1 MDNINTSRLS
11 LEELFRLYPMVM
23 TGDLE
28 YSIATKTK
36 PIRAKHIS
44 CLLVDKSVLT
54 KFLIEA
60 LEGKE
65 PLSGNSVICLGD
77 AGDIWQQAPNKLL
90 GKYSVSEITE
100 DGWMVCQPK
109 DGNEC
114 LVYKSIPSYDESSL
128 GFSIVGLYGEAR
140 ELDGQKVHLQF
151 GLHGDYILGS
161 KEDKNDRWIVRA
173 SLFEQTYEIKAA
185 MDAKIIKINTGS

>member
-1 MDNINTSRLS
+1 
-11 LEELFRLYPMVM
+11 MVM

-28 YSIATKTK
+28 YSIAAKTK
-36 PIRAKHIS
+36 PIKAKHIS
-44 CLLVDKSVLT
+44 SLLIEKSVLT
-54 KFLIEA
+54 KFLITT

-65 PLSGNSVICLGD
+65 PLSGNSIICLGD

-90 GKYSVSEITE
+90 GKYNVSEITE

-114 LVYKSIPSYDESSL
+114 LVSKPFSSINESRL
-128 GFSIVGLYGEAR
+128 GFSIVGLYGEER
-140 ELDGQKVHLQF
+140 EIDGRKVNLQF

-185 MDAKIIKINTGS
+185 MDAKVFKINAGG